1 MQGTIWIL
9 ELKLFQIETVV
20 TT

>member
-9 ELKLFQIETVV
+9 ELKLFQIETVA